1 MKIHTVI
8 LIAVAAL
15 ALWSAST
22 FALSKV
28 EWEYALVPNSVVAA
42 VVADGKGGAVV
53 CYAVAASNAA
63 YVTYL
68 DKNGA
73 KVWQKAY
80 PDMVKVT
87 SKQVTKKQVI
97 ITLTPPNGWETV
109 REITLKTGADTQV
122 MGEAGAAFSTD
133 KDVVAANKDS
143 KGFFMVGTQV
153 GGGSV
158 PAYIYRYSY
167 K

>member
-1 MKIHTVI
+1 MKICTGM
-8 LIAVAAL
+8 LIATAAL
-15 ALWSAST
+15 ALWGAHGVSGST
-22 FALSKV
+22 LQ
-28 EWEYALVPNSVVAA
+28 WNYALGSSSVVAA
-42 VVADGKGGAVV
+42 VVADGSGGAVV
-53 CYAVAASNAA
+53 CYAIAVSNAA

-68 DKNGA
+68 DKHGA
-73 KVWQKAY
+73 PVWHKTYANTI
-80 PDMVKVT
+80 KVT

-109 REITLKTGADTQV
+109 REITLKTGADTQL

-143 KGFFMVGTQV
+143 KGFFVVRTQV
-153 GGGSV
+153 GSAPV
-158 PAYIYRYSY
+158 YIYRFSY